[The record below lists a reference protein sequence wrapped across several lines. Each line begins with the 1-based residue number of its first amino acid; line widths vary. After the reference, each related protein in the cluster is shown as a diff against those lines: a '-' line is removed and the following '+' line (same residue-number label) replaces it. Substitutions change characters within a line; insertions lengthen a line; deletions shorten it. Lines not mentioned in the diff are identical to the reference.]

1 MPTTSARSRY
11 IVDKAISGCF
21 FLYICR
27 LSYFLLSL
35 LRIIRLYFDCKNN
48 RNISIMEENSRDFSF
63 VKEKILQFID
73 FKGISKYKFYQD
85 TGIANGILSQK
96 GGISEENMLKILSY
110 FPEINANWLLTGEG
124 DMIKT
129 NHNYIGDNS
138 ISKSNVQQGNHI
150 NDISAIIKVQE
161 SFQRMIEK
169 RDEQIDRLIAIIER
183 KHPQ

>member
-1 MPTTSARSRY
+1 
-11 IVDKAISGCF
+11 
-21 FLYICR
+21 
-27 LSYFLLSL
+27 
-35 LRIIRLYFDCKNN
+35 
-48 RNISIMEENSRDFSF
+48 MEENSRDFSF

-96 GGISEENMLKILSY
+96 GGISEENILKILSY

-129 NHNYIGDNS
+129 NHNYMGDNS

-161 SFQRMIEK
+161 SFQRMMEK

-183 KHPQ
+183 KHHQ